1 MRNLLLYALG
11 AGGMCYL
18 AVLYRSRGVLALG
31 IFVLLLSP
39 VFMYL
44 LQSVGRRMEC
54 GLFYSAYPDGM
65 GKYRVWIEVE
75 NPTSIAIP
83 ILCAKVVLRHRATG
97 RVCKVKLRGRI
108 EAGQSACLEGGLER
122 PEFGQW
128 QMECKGLCCYDWLGI
143 YRFWKK
149 LGDKKQI
156 ILFPE
161 CYQTTVRAGVRTR
174 LFSSES
180 ERYHPQMNGDDPAET
195 LELREYQKGDR
206 LNRIHWKLSAKQDSL
221 MVASMGLP
229 MGCNVVFF
237 LDAEIGEMPQAD
249 GKAFWEVVNSISQE
263 MLRQECSHYLAW
275 YGKEGQKIMR
285 KAVRCPE
292 ELSEFWGEIL
302 REPMGRCAFGQLYG
316 SQFKGEAYACGLS
329 LNQNL
334 EITCNGRLLETF
346 RPAEVREQLLRMELM
361 L

>member
-54 GLFYSAYPDGM
+54 GLFYSAYPDGT

-83 ILCAKVVLRHRATG
+83 SLCAKVVLRHRATG

-195 LELREYQKGDR
+195 LELREYQKGDIIHGSGCTCRHHIGCTRSHRRRACDDFSPLILLCECNRRVTHSLLVPSLHDPQPAGLTVQSFSQPYCDTMPENGKKSFYKFR
-206 LNRIHWKLSAKQDSL
+206 LFSVH
-221 MVASMGLP
+221 G
-229 MGCNVVFF
+229 
-237 LDAEIGEMPQAD
+237 
-249 GKAFWEVVNSISQE
+249 
-263 MLRQECSHYLAW
+263 Y
-275 YGKEGQKIMR
+275 
-285 KAVRCPE
+285 
-292 ELSEFWGEIL
+292 IL
-302 REPMGRCAFGQLYG
+302 
-316 SQFKGEAYACGLS
+316 
-329 LNQNL
+329 
-334 EITCNGRLLETF
+334 I
-346 RPAEVREQLLRMELM
+346 V
-361 L
+361 

>member
-1 MRNLLLYALG
+1 MSQRNW
-11 AGGMCYL
+11 
-18 AVLYRSRGVLALG
+18 R
-31 IFVLLLSP
+31 
-39 VFMYL
+39 
-44 LQSVGRRMEC
+44 Q
-54 GLFYSAYPDGM
+54 
-65 GKYRVWIEVE
+65 
-75 NPTSIAIP
+75 
-83 ILCAKVVLRHRATG
+83 
-97 RVCKVKLRGRI
+97 
-108 EAGQSACLEGGLER
+108 
-122 PEFGQW
+122 
-128 QMECKGLCCYDWLGI
+128 
-143 YRFWKK
+143 
-149 LGDKKQI
+149 
-156 ILFPE
+156 
-161 CYQTTVRAGVRTR
+161 
-174 LFSSES
+174 
-180 ERYHPQMNGDDPAET
+180 
-195 LELREYQKGDR
+195 LREYQKGDR

-329 LNQNL
+329 LSQNL